1 MQIVVSHAP
10 AVINVGV
17 GMTLALASIVRLN
30 AANGVFLEFIHM
42 QNEIGHGRFSLF
54 IFSGDSGDSGDHQAM
69 TRLFGCHHSNREW

>member
-1 MQIVVSHAP
+1 MQIVVSHAS

-17 GMTLALASIVRLN
+17 GMTLAFAPVMTLN

-54 IFSGDSGDSGDHQAM
+54 IFSGDSGDGGDNQTM
-69 TRLFGCHHSNREW
+69 TRHSGCHHSNREW